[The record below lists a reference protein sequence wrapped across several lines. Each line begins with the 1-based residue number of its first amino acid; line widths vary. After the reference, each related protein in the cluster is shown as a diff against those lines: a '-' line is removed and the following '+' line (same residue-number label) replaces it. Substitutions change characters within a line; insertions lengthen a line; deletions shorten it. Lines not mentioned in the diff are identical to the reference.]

1 VFRRVIIFLAMEEKS
16 FVVLGNNDSTK
27 SWGLEF
33 TFDGDLIYVPISV
46 ETRERLITGFYKLGF
61 S

>member
-1 VFRRVIIFLAMEEKS
+1 MEEKS